1 MKSLTLIIAIA
12 LVSSTDAFSQ
22 KPEWVDNPGVYAAE
36 YFVSLGIAKDKK
48 VDKAREKAEKKS
60 IKGMEKVLKGK
71 YKDKEI
77 KAAKPSIRT
86 EAFWQDP
93 DNGYY
98 YCLTLLPREAIDKN
112 YAAKK
117 KFEKAKSS
125 ALDATDNLNMQFKDD
140 VIIINVDED

>member
-1 MKSLTLIIAIA
+1 MKTLTLIIAIA
-12 LVSSTDAFSQ
+12 LVSNSDGFAQ
-22 KPEWVDNPGVYAAE
+22 KPEWVDNPGAYAAE
-36 YFVSLGIAKDKK
+36 YFVSVGIAKDKK
-48 VDKAREKAEKKS
+48 VDKAREKAEKKALQG
-60 IKGMEKVLKGK
+60 IEKVLKSK

-77 KAAKPSIRT
+77 KEAKPSIRT

-93 DNGYY
+93 ANGYY
-98 YCLTLLPREAIDKN
+98 FCLSLLPREAIDKN

-117 KFEKAKSS
+117 KFEKAKAS